1 MALQLQNKRILVTGA
16 TGFIGTHLCRRLLK
30 EGADVRIIARNLAKA
45 DTLRSEGADVNY
57 SDLTDYSS
65 LYHAVKNCHIV
76 FHCAGVLGNEAKSW
90 SYFKKINIEGSRLIA
105 AAALNAN
112 VERFI
117 FLSTSWVYGMDAKGH
132 IDEKSPVC
140 LSKSPYCDSKIEA
153 EILLRKFLQDR
164 GLPLIIVQP
173 SPVYGTGKNVWI
185 NSTLKLTKAGI
196 IFSPDNG
203 AGLLQPIY
211 IDDLIDGIIL
221 AVQKGRIGES
231 YIMCGPETVTVRDY
245 FNYFLQMTG
254 RKKIPSLSKK
264 VSLKIGALAE
274 LVTKYTP
281 LSITTTEV
289 IRGIIMQAIYSNE
302 KARRELGF
310 EPKFYLEEGMKKVK
324 KWLQKEGYIHT

>member
-1 MALQLQNKRILVTGA
+1 MGLQIQDKKTLVTGA
-16 TGFIGTHLCRRLLK
+16 TGFIGSHLCRRLLK
-30 EGADVRIIARNLAKA
+30 EGASVRIIARNLAKA
-45 DTLRSEGADVNY
+45 DTLRSEGAEVNY

-65 LYHAVKNCHIV
+65 LYRAAENCQIV

-90 SYFKKINIEGSRLIA
+90 SYFKKVNTEGTRLIA
-105 AAALNAN
+105 EAALEAG

-132 IDEKSPVC
+132 IDESSPLH

-153 EILLRKFLQDR
+153 ETILRNFLQDR

-173 SPVYGTGKNVWI
+173 SQVYGTGKNVWI
-185 NSTLKLTKAGI
+185 NSTLQLTKAGI

-211 IDDLIDGIIL
+211 IDDLVDGIML
-221 AVQKGRIGES
+221 AAQKGRIGES
-231 YIMCGPETVTVRDY
+231 YIMCGPETVTVRD
-245 FNYFLQMTG
+245 FFDYFLKMAG
-254 RKKIPSLSKK
+254 RKRIPSLSKK
-264 VSLKIGALAE
+264 ISLKIGALAE

-289 IRGIIMQAIYSNE
+289 IRGITMQAIYSNG

-310 EPKFYLEEGMKKVK
+310 EPKIFLEEGMKRVK
-324 KWLQKEGYIHT
+324 KCLQEEGYIK